1 MQTMRG
7 SEASTAITTTGLTRS
22 RQQRSDSHWFLQLLA
37 LVILLLCAAIG
48 MLGLILPLI
57 PGFLFLALAA
67 VLAARMF
74 PALALRLRRYPGFS
88 TLLDSSEGFLRLSL
102 RDKCR
107 YAAWFTLRALL
118 EGARLLHV
126 LLTSALVFV
135 WSRPGD

>member
-1 MQTMRG
+1 MRTTDT
-7 SEASTAITTTGLTRS
+7 STSTVITTTGLTRS
-22 RQQRSDSHWFLQLLA
+22 RQQRNDSHWLLKLLA

-74 PALALRLRRYPGFS
+74 PALARRLHRYPAFV

-107 YAAWFTLRALL
+107 YAAWFTLRVLL
-118 EGARLLHV
+118 DGARLLHA
-126 LLTSALVFV
+126 LLTRALVFA
-135 WSRPGD
+135 WSRPGS